1 MAYIEVRNIHK
12 RYRHVPILIDVS
24 VHFTRGQIHGVIG
37 RNGSGKTQ
45 LFKVICGYVTPDSG
59 KVTIDGQRIG
69 QDILYPPRTGL
80 MLEHPG
86 FLLQYSGYT
95 NLSLLMGLSRKPD
108 KAQIKAV
115 LCQVGLQHA
124 GSKRV
129 GIYSMGMRQRLGIA
143 QAIMESPE
151 LLILDEPFNGLD
163 KQGVADI
170 RQLLKE
176 QKQRGATI
184 LLASHM
190 AGDIEELCDTV
201 HEMDAGRLRR
211 MQ

>member
-1 MAYIEVRNIHK
+1 VIRVVKVSHAYNGQQVLSDISLCLETGQ
-12 RYRHVPILIDVS
+12 
-24 VHFTRGQIHGVIG
+24 VHGFVGN
-37 RNGSGKTQ
+37 NGSGKTL
-45 LFKVICGYVTPDSG
+45 LFKVICGYLRPD
-59 KVTIDGQRIG
+59 KGQVFFGNQQLGRAF
-69 QDILYPPRTGL
+69 DFPPRLG
-80 MLEHPG
+80 MILETPG
-86 FLLQYSGYT
+86 FLNTLSAVQ
-95 NLSLLMGLSRKPD
+95 NLSLLWSLRGKPD
-108 KAQIKAV
+108 YKAIENTLQR
-115 LCQVGLQHA
+115 VGLAHT
-124 GSKRV
+124 GRKKV
-129 GIYSMGMRQRLGIA
+129 GKFSMGMRQRLGIA
-143 QAIMESPE
+143 QAIMESPA

-211 MQ
+211 IN